1 MISPLMQFLTE
12 NTPTAQR
19 EEFTLSERLKDYKF
33 VIRPLSNPEYQEI
46 LDQCVKFDSKGKV
59 NMNTKLMGI
68 KLIESAC
75 VDPDFRNAEFIS
87 ASGCMTPMNVINKTL
102 LPGEI
107 QELSNRIQKL
117 SGFTTF
123 DEDVTEAKND

>member
-19 EEFTLSERLKDYKF
+19 EEFVLSERTKDYKF
-33 VIRPLSNPEYQEI
+33 VIRPLSNPEYQEM
-46 LDQCVKFDSKGKV
+46 LDQCLKISSKGKMD
-59 NMNTKLMGI
+59 MNTKLFQM
-68 KLIESAC
+68 KLIEAAC
-75 VDPDFRNAEFIS
+75 VNPDFRNAEFIS
-87 ASGCMTPMNVINKTL
+87 AAGCVTPANLINKTL

-107 QELSNRIQKL
+107 QELSNRIQKC

-123 DEDVTEAKND
+123 EEDITEAKND